1 MTALKKLMKAE
12 KGVVLIDKYIQ
23 ELTLN
28 GAAKNTLTQSRPILI
43 RLNAFKPIEKCTAN
57 DIKAY
62 LELLQKTGIGLN
74 TQAFYKGRIKA
85 FFIWNQKPE
94 VISWIKIKK
103 EKGKVNASDLI
114 TSAELEAMLKAAYH
128 PRDKCYISL
137 LSETGARPSELLA
150 LNIGDVQATDYGM
163 EVRIPD
169 KSEGQERGA
178 GCKTGYR
185 SIPII
190 DSVGHVKMWLNQY
203 PGGTAPERPLFVSFD
218 RVKQFGRLGYRG
230 IEYRVRHIAK
240 AAGITRRIHC
250 YLFRHTM
257 LTDMVKQSY
266 NESIIRKKAGWSP
279 SSKMIE
285 TYLHTTDD
293 DVKNA
298 TLAKHGLR
306 HIQQA
311 APSIN
316 LTKECPTCHKQI
328 PVDSQ
333 FCENCSKHQD
343 LSPVVKQMITE
354 NKDLNTRLDSIEKKF
369 LVANQDAATRM
380 NSLEEKHQSYQNLVN
395 KIIEYPH
402 AIPMIIDELKKYEES
417 EQRNKS
423 EYNARVHKKNHS

>member
-1 MTALKKLMKAE
+1 MRPD
-12 KGVVLIDKYIQ
+12 KGKILIDQHIQ
-23 ELTLN
+23 ELKLN
-28 GAAKNTLTQSRPILI
+28 GSAKNTLKQTRPILI
-43 RLNAFKPIEKCTAN
+43 RLNDFKSIEHCKADDVKAF
-57 DIKAY
+57 
-62 LELLQKTGIGLN
+62 LEHLQKSGIGLN
-74 TQAFYKGRIKA
+74 TIAFYKSRIKT
-85 FFIWNQKPE
+85 FFIWHKKPE

-103 EKGKVNASDLI
+103 EKGKVNAADLI
-114 TSAELEAMLKAAYH
+114 TAPELEAMLKAAYH

-163 EVRIPD
+163 EVRIPE

-203 PGGTAPERPLFVSFD
+203 PGGAVPERPLFLNFD
-218 RVKQFGRLGYRG
+218 RVKQFERLGYRG
-230 IEYRVRHIAK
+230 IEYRIRHIAK

-257 LTDMVKQSY
+257 LTDMVKQEY
-266 NESIIRKKAGWSP
+266 NESIIRKKAGWTA

-311 APSIN
+311 SPTIN
-316 LTKECPTCHKQI
+316 LTKECPTCHKHI

-333 FCENCSKHQD
+333 YCENCSKHQD
-343 LSPVVKQMITE
+343 LSPVVKKLITD
-354 NKDLNTRLDSIEKKF
+354 NTNMNTRLGAIEHFINIMQKNAMTPKELENQLKEEGDTEPGLKYNGTIIRKNRDGTA
-369 LVANQDAATRM
+369 LVLLDPA
-380 NSLEEKHQSYQNLVN
+380 
-395 KIIEYPH
+395 
-402 AIPMIIDELKKYEES
+402 
-417 EQRNKS
+417 
-423 EYNARVHKKNHS
+423 